1 MGVNGAKMRPRRH
14 IRARRFRA
22 STIVELVV
30 ALTALVIIVLG
41 HSITG
46 YNARLDIKR
55 SMKQSAGVMTALL
68 LSESWAG
75 VEGAAAYDPR
85 ADLEDQLTF
94 TAASGPSAP
103 AGFTSQ
109 GSYCAVVNDVSYYA
123 TLSSNELAPT
133 LRALN
138 VTVAWA
144 DRDGS
149 TTPDRSFSLTTYV
162 LLNWLI

>member
-1 MGVNGAKMRPRRH
+1 MGVIGAKMRQRQQ

-22 STIVELVV
+22 AALVELVV

-46 YNARLDIKR
+46 YNAGLDIKR
-55 SMKQSAGVMTALL
+55 SMKQSAAVMTALL
-68 LSESWAG
+68 LCESWAG

-85 ADLEDQLTF
+85 ADLDDQLTF
-94 TAASGPSAP
+94 TAASGPGTP
-103 AGFTSQ
+103 AGFTSR
-109 GSYCAVVNDVSYYA
+109 GSYCFVVNEVSYYA
-123 TLSSNELAPT
+123 TLSSNELAST

-149 TTPDRSFSLTTYV
+149 TAPDRSFSLTTYV
-162 LLNWLI
+162 LLN